1 MTRNEGAQIK
11 KPALESAG
19 TDSNQKPALGKAPA
33 GLKGFF
39 LAGVGGERTA

>member
-39 LAGVGGERTA
+39 LAGVGSERAA